1 MRQVLLWFLMGAGL
15 AGPIA
20 AQRQRDLLYGAQ
32 VRVLPRSSGG
42 PPVTGELVAVSDDT
56 LWMLAGPRLVAL
68 PMPQVAQVR
77 IDRRTPGAG
86 RAWAWALIGGAVT
99 GGALTAA
106 CSSVRKNCGGAF
118 ALSVALFLVPGAIA
132 AASLDHARYQT
143 LDRPEPG
150 QLRAR
155 ARFPQGLPPGVDRD
169 SLTRGLP

>member
-1 MRQVLLWFLMGAGL
+1 MRRVLLWFLMGAGL

-77 IDRRTPGAG
+77 IDRRTAGPG
-86 RAWAWALIGGAVT
+86 RAWAWALIGGA
-99 GGALTAA
+99 
-106 CSSVRKNCGGAF
+106 CSSVGNGHGCGGAF
-118 ALSVALFLVPGAIA
+118 VVSVALFLVPGAIA

-143 LDRPEPG
+143 LDRPEAG
-150 QLRAR
+150 LLRAR
-155 ARFPQGLPPGVDRD
+155 ARFPQGLPQGVDRD